1 MKILRIANNVL
12 DDTLQEITEIA
23 ATVAKQIHP
32 RYAVYFESA
41 DLRQELLLWALKR
54 PDKINEW
61 IGPDVETKDRKAG
74 IRQLAKSMQR
84 EADKYCRHAKAK
96 ALGYET
102 RDEYFYNQGILE
114 ELIANLDEV
123 DHQIGGMQARV
134 SGGGSDP
141 ATGNNF
147 ATSIADVRNAM
158 DQLEPQDQL
167 MLEMRYAQDYTYS
180 QIANI
185 LGLSDTTTHRRVE
198 AAMKRMIRFLGG
210 ENPWIGT
217 RRVMSNATARAVTS
231 EHN

>member
-1 MKILRIANNVL
+1 VN
-12 DDTLQEITEIA
+12 DDTLQEVTEIA

-32 RYAVYFESA
+32 RYAVYFEPQ
-41 DLRQELLLWALKR
+41 DLRQELLVWALKR

-61 IGPDVETKDRKAG
+61 LGPDVEVKDRKAG

-96 ALGYET
+96 ASGYEA
-102 RDEYFYNQGILE
+102 RDEYYYNQGILE
-114 ELIANLDEV
+114 ELIANLDEANN
-123 DHQIGGMQARV
+123 QTGGMQARV
-134 SGGGSDP
+134 SGGGGDP

-147 ATSIADVRNAM
+147 AASIVDVRRAM
-158 DQLEPQDQL
+158 EELEPQDQL

-198 AAMKRMIRFLGG
+198 AAMKRMVKFLGG
-210 ENPWIGT
+210 ENPWVGT
-217 RRVMSNATARAVTS
+217 RRVVSNATARAVTS

>member
-1 MKILRIANNVL
+1 MN
-12 DDTLQEITEIA
+12 DDTLQEVTEIA

-32 RYAVYFESA
+32 RYAVYFEPQ

-54 PDKINEW
+54 PNKIEEW
-61 IGPDVETKDRKAG
+61 LGPDVEAKDRKAG

-96 ALGYET
+96 ASGYET

-123 DHQIGGMQARV
+123 NNQTGGMQARV
-134 SGGGSDP
+134 SGGGGDP

-147 ATSIADVRNAM
+147 AASIVDVRRAM
-158 DQLEPQDQL
+158 EQLEPQDQL

-180 QIANI
+180 QIASI

-198 AAMKRMIRFLGG
+198 AAMKRMVKFLGG

-217 RRVMSNATARAVTS
+217 RRVVSNSQARAITS

>member
-1 MKILRIANNVL
+1 VN
-12 DDTLQEITEIA
+12 DDTLQEVTEIA

-32 RYAVYFESA
+32 RYAVYFEPQ

-54 PDKINEW
+54 PNKIEEW
-61 IGPDVETKDRKAG
+61 LGPDVEAKDRKAG

-96 ALGYET
+96 ASGYET

-123 DHQIGGMQARV
+123 NNQTGGMQARV
-134 SGGGSDP
+134 SGGGGDP

-147 ATSIADVRNAM
+147 AASIVDVRRAM
-158 DQLEPQDQL
+158 EQLEPQDQL

-180 QIANI
+180 QIASI

-198 AAMKRMIRFLGG
+198 AAMKRMVKFLGG

-217 RRVMSNATARAVTS
+217 RRVVSNSQARAITS